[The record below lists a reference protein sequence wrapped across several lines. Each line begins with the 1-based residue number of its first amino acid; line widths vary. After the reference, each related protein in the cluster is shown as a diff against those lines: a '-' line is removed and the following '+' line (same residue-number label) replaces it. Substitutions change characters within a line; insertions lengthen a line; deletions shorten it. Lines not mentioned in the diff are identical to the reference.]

1 MIRRAVPL
9 PILFGHFRA
18 IARDQRGASAIEFAL
33 LLPLLVTLYLG
44 TAEISQGIAVDRKLT
59 LTARTVADL
68 VSQVSTINNAAMN
81 DIMAASTAVMY
92 PYTTNTL
99 KVTVT
104 SVKIDSSS
112 KATVDWSDS
121 YNGTPRAKGSTVT
134 VPAALLVPNTWLIW
148 SEVEYVYTPTVGYV
162 LTGSLTLKDQ
172 LYMAPRISTSV
183 TRTAN

>member
-1 MIRRAVPL
+1 MKRYTVPL
-9 PILFGHFRA
+9 HILSAHFRE
-18 IARDQRGASAIEFAL
+18 IARDQRGASVVEFAL
-33 LLPLLVTLYLG
+33 LLPLMLTLYLG
-44 TAEISQGIAVDRKLT
+44 TVEISQGIAVDRKLT

-68 VSQVSTINNAAMN
+68 VSQASTINNTAMN

-92 PYTTNTL
+92 PYSINTL

-104 SVKIDSSS
+104 SVKIDANS

-148 SEVEYVYTPTVGYV
+148 SEVEYLYTPAVGYV
-162 LTGSLTLKDQ
+162 LTGSLTLRDQ
-172 LYMAPRISTSV
+172 LYMAPRISNYV